1 MKYRLMITWIFMFSI
16 NFSHTVYSQWY
27 ESQGTAP
34 TFNVSIDEARIQ
46 AIENALK
53 KALFASG
60 ANISS
65 VQQVV
70 NGLLTQDLISVRAS
84 GSVNALELLDEVH
97 KDNLITVTIR
107 ADIFSQGKKCV
118 AVNVKKSLLL
128 TRSHLLLR
136 EQANVGKIYAID
148 KAVTH
153 RLGTQL
159 NERSAY
165 TKVSNILKNTTE
177 FAKLNNSLNTSNIA
191 LLAETLSDES
201 NSEYILFSEINNIS
215 FAQHATNKWLFWQQ
229 GVYPRSFSMTFYL
242 YDGLSGER
250 LWQKNYHDSAPWTFI
265 KRETVDVEGVA
276 FWQSEYGAMIGETIS
291 KVISDIDENI
301 MCEPSR
307 GKILQVQGNQVTI
320 DLGRDHGLKL
330 GDSLSLLHLDYFN
343 DASGRS
349 IASFNVNPLKV
360 KVSQLTRQTARAST
374 PDGRLL
380 DNIQINDL
388 AVRYEQ

>member
-1 MKYRLMITWIFMFSI
+1 
-16 NFSHTVYSQWY
+16 
-27 ESQGTAP
+27 
-34 TFNVSIDEARIQ
+34 
-46 AIENALK
+46 
-53 KALFASG
+53 
-60 ANISS
+60 
-65 VQQVV
+65 
-70 NGLLTQDLISVRAS
+70 
-84 GSVNALELLDEVH
+84 
-97 KDNLITVTIR
+97 
-107 ADIFSQGKKCV
+107 
-118 AVNVKKSLLL
+118 
-128 TRSHLLLR
+128 
-136 EQANVGKIYAID
+136 
-148 KAVTH
+148 
-153 RLGTQL
+153 
-159 NERSAY
+159 
-165 TKVSNILKNTTE
+165 
-177 FAKLNNSLNTSNIA
+177 
-191 LLAETLSDES
+191 
-201 NSEYILFSEINNIS
+201 
-215 FAQHATNKWLFWQQ
+215 
-229 GVYPRSFSMTFYL
+229 MTFYL

-388 AVRYEQ
+388 AVRYGQ